1 VKIVHLAASRHGPE
15 VVVVDLAARALV
27 AADSAVHALV
37 VADSA
42 ARVPVAVDSAVHALV
57 AADSAAHV
65 PVAVDS
71 GVHRPA
77 PEVAIGV
84 RTSVLQHHRNGCAVR
99 RRRNRNTSLAD
110 QSRNAPAVAST
121 P

>member
-1 VKIVHLAASRHGPE
+1 MKIVHLAASRHGPE
-15 VVVVDLAARALV
+15 AVAVGLAVRALA

-37 VADSA
+37 VVADSA
-42 ARVPVAVDSAVHALV
+42 AHVRVAVDSAAHALV

-71 GVHRPA
+71 VVHRPD
-77 PEVAIGV
+77 PEVAIGAQ
-84 RTSVLQHHRNGCAVR
+84 TSVLPHHRNGCAVR

-110 QSRNAPAVAST
+110 
-121 P
+121 